1 MARFCFS
8 AMKKILLS
16 SLVFFSFP
24 FLASAATFSDVPGN
38 HAFYAAVESLKNLE
52 IVKGFDDGTFRP
64 NNPVTRAEALKMILT
79 SAQAT
84 IEGSSETEFSDV
96 PADAWFGTFVRTG
109 RNLKIVNGYGNT
121 GKFGPNDRVQ
131 KSQFLKML
139 LLAFRKDV
147 SKHENLKSGVS
158 ADTAPGQ
165 WWLSYMSYSK
175 TLGIITPNVDNK
187 LFPEKELT
195 RGECAE
201 IIYRLLVLER
211 GGETQKMLSMAESH
225 LVNILVNLSANNIE
239 AALTD
244 AKAATDATGRAL
256 QLSPNEGIVKAADK
270 IARGF
275 SELSL
280 AYKAGLSNDN
290 EGLRQHAEAAKSLA
304 GQAFSDDASTQ
315 ALGKK
320 IKTQA
325 DALLSQ
331 IAPEGAGK

>member
-1 MARFCFS
+1 
-8 AMKKILLS
+8 MKKILFS
-16 SLVFFSFP
+16 SAFLFFPLLV
-24 FLASAATFSDVPGN
+24 SAASFSDVPEN
-38 HAFYAAVESLKNLE
+38 HSFYAAVESLKNLE
-52 IVKGFDDGTFRP
+52 IIKGFDDGTFRP
-64 NNPVTRAEALKMILT
+64 ENPVTRAEALKMILT
-79 SAQAT
+79 SAKAT
-84 IEGSSETEFSDV
+84 IEESSETEFFDV
-96 PADAWFGTFVRTG
+96 PADSWFGAFIRTG
-109 RNLKIVNGYGNT
+109 RNLNIVNGYGDT

-139 LLAFRKDV
+139 ILGFKKDV
-147 SKHENLKSGVS
+147 SKHENLKTGVS
-158 ADTAPGQ
+158 IDTDPGQ
-165 WWLSYMSYSK
+165 WWLPYMSYSK
-175 TLGIITPNVDNK
+175 TLGIITPNVENR

-225 LVNILVNLSANNIE
+225 LVNILVNLNANNID
-239 AALTD
+239 AALKD
-244 AKAATDATGRAL
+244 AKSATEATARAL

-280 AYKAGLSNDN
+280 AYKAGLQNDN
-290 EGLRQHAEAAKSLA
+290 EALRQHAESAKTLA
-304 GQAFSDDASTQ
+304 GEAFNDDASTQ

-331 IAPEGAGK
+331 ISSEEKTTE